1 MMHVRDPFS
10 IHPMKTYALLP
21 ALMLLAA
28 CWPLVPG
35 DNAGTNNTMTGS
47 DTESMMIEDN
57 DPSNDDD
64 DMIPGASTG
73 ANGRSSAPAPAIH
86 SANYRTFSADVLTD
100 GRPKVL
106 FFHAAWCPICRAA
119 DEELSGW
126 YGEQRPTID
135 TYKVDYD
142 TQTDLKA
149 RYGVTYQHT
158 FVLVDGEGNA
168 IQTLQGPSDA
178 ALQALI
184 GA

>member
-1 MMHVRDPFS
+1 
-10 IHPMKTYALLP
+10 MKKYAALLGLLLLTACNPFAP
-21 ALMLLAA
+21 ADEN
-28 CWPLVPG
+28 G
-35 DNAGTNNTMTGS
+35 DPIND
-47 DTESMMIEDN
+47 DTDNMMMDDN

-64 DMIPGASTG
+64 DMIDGTG
-73 ANGRSSAPAPAIH
+73 ATMGDHASLDAQVH
-86 SANYRTFSADVLTD
+86 SASYVAFTDDVLTN

-119 DEELSGW
+119 DAELAAW
-126 YGEQRPTID
+126 YNDQRPTID

-142 TQTDLKA
+142 ARADLKA
-149 RYGVTYQHT
+149 QYGVTSQHT

-168 IQTLQGPSDA
+168 IQTVQAPSDT